1 MTGHSQGIN
10 AVILESYSRSWARS
24 LRSANKAPKTIKVYT
39 DAVRYLDTWLM
50 GLPDSYLAV
59 YPDDP
64 LDEMDYLTA
73 PDEIGQI
80 GAKLIEAYIAAEMH
94 RTSPGNASNLYRAL
108 QQFFKWAYRE
118 EEITADPFGRLVPP
132 TVVVP
137 PVPVIPED
145 ALKKLLAVC
154 KGKDFVALRDTAI
167 IMVFIDTGIRVSE
180 CAGLRC
186 IADDGESDLD
196 FTQDVL
202 HVVGKGRRPRAV
214 PFGAKTGTALD
225 RYVRARTKTAPADA
239 RALWLGV
246 LRKDGMTSSGIA
258 QMVERRCLE
267 AGIPHINPHR
277 FRHTFSHQWMDSG
290 GSETDLMR
298 LNGWTSRQM
307 LSRYGASAA
316 DERARKAHRTNSP
329 GDRL

>member
-1 MTGHSQGIN
+1 M
-10 AVILESYSRSWARS
+10 ILESYSRSWART

-39 DAVRYLDTWLM
+39 DAVRYFDTWLM

-64 LDEMDYLTA
+64 LDEMDYLTP
-73 PDEIGQI
+73 PDEIGEI
-80 GAKLIEAYIAAEMH
+80 SAKLIEAYIAAEIR

-108 QQFFKWAYRE
+108 QQFFKWLYRE
-118 EEITADPFGRLVPP
+118 EEIAADPFGRLTPP
-132 TVVVP
+132 SVVVP
-137 PVPVIPED
+137 PVPVIPDD

-154 KGKDFVALRDTAI
+154 KGKDFVSLRDTAI

-180 CAGLRC
+180 CAGLRY

-202 HVVGKGRRPRAV
+202 HVVGKGSRPRAV
-214 PFGAKTGTALD
+214 PFGAKTGVALD
-225 RYVRARTKTAPADA
+225 RYVRVRAKTAPDGQ
-239 RALWLGV
+239 RALWLGI

-258 QMVERRCLE
+258 QMLERRCLE
-267 AGIPHINPHR
+267 AGIGHINPHR
-277 FRHTFSHQWMDSG
+277 FRHTFSHQWVDGG

-316 DERARKAHRTNSP
+316 DERARKAHRTHSP

>member
-1 MTGHSQGIN
+1 M
-10 AVILESYSRSWARS
+10 ILETYSRSWTRS

-39 DAVRYLDTWLM
+39 DAVRYFDTWLA
-50 GLPDSYLAV
+50 GLPGSYIPHKDDILEEMGFLAPV
-59 YPDDP
+59 DDV
-64 LDEMDYLTA
+64 T
-73 PDEIGQI
+73 QI
-80 GAKLIEAYIAAEMH
+80 GHKVLEAYFASELR
-94 RTSPGNASNLYRAL
+94 RTSAGNASNLYRAL
-108 QQFFKWAYRE
+108 QQFFKWLYKE
-118 EEITADPFGRLVPP
+118 EEIPADPFGRLEPP

-137 PVPVIPED
+137 PVPVIPKE

-154 KGKDFVALRDTAI
+154 KGKDFVSLRDTAI
-167 IMVFIDTGIRVSE
+167 FMVLLDTGIRVSE
-180 CAGLRC
+180 CAGLRY
-186 IADDGESDLD
+186 APDDEKENDVD

-202 HVVGKGRRPRAV
+202 HIIGKGSRPRAV
-214 PFGAKTGTALD
+214 PFGAKTGIALD
-225 RYVRARTKTAPADA
+225 RYVRVRTKTAPAGA
-239 RALWLGV
+239 RALWLGT

-258 QMVERRCLE
+258 QMIERRCVE

-277 FRHTFSHQWMDSG
+277 FRHTFSHQWMDTG